1 MDFLW
6 KWKNLLKALD
16 KIVSLYFPF
25 QFLSAR
31 LDLHPSPAAARP
43 HYHLHLHTLSLWPRT
58 GLPSYFWLWLLE
70 LRGCEKWYFW
80 DKRVREDSVVQKT
93 WLRWQLPAWVWLCK
107 CCKSIR
113 LFRSSNK
120 VTVKRKGIGSH
131 HSLELT
137 ALVHYLT
144 RCSVQFNR
152 SVVSNP
158 LQPHGLQHTGLPC
171 PSPTP
176 RACSNSCPS
185 SQWCHPTI
193 SSSVIPFS
201 SCLQSFP
208 SIRVSS
214 NDTVLHIRWPKYWSF
229 SFSPSNEYS
238 GLISFRMD
246 WLDLLAVQ
254 GTLKSLPQHHSSNSS
269 QNQFFGAPLSL

>member
-16 KIVSLYFPF
+16 KIVIVSISLFSSSPPV
-25 QFLSAR
+25 Q
-31 LDLHPSPAAARP
+31 PSTPLP
-43 HYHLHLHTLSLWPRT
+43 LLPIHIIPKT

-113 LFRSSNK
+113 LLRSSKK

-158 LQPHGLQHTGLPC
+158 LQPHGLQHTRLPY

-176 RACSNSCPS
+176 RVCSNSCPLS
-185 SQWCHPTI
+185 RWCHPSI

-201 SCLQSFP
+201 SFLQSFP
-208 SIRVSS
+208 VSG
-214 NDTVLHIRWPKYWSF
+214 SF
-229 SFSPSNEYS
+229 PMS
-238 GLISFRMD
+238 
-246 WLDLLAVQ
+246 
-254 GTLKSLPQHHSSNSS
+254 
-269 QNQFFGAPLSL
+269 QFFTSDGQILELQLQHQFFQWICRVDFL